1 VRLPA
6 KVDTG
11 ATCCIFQ
18 RDYAE
23 QLGIE
28 VECGEYREFQT
39 ATGVFRAYGHTVKLA
54 CLDWEFESIVYFA
67 ENDAFSRNVVGRNG
81 WLQHFRL
88 ALIDHDLTLYMSHY
102 ND

>member
-1 VRLPA
+1 MCELTFQRRHTRSVEGIEIPISLRTDSAGPVRLPA

-39 ATGVFRAYGHTVKLA
+39 ATGVSDGWSTFG
-54 CLDWEFESIVYFA
+54 
-67 ENDAFSRNVVGRNG
+67 SR
-81 WLQHFRL
+81 
-88 ALIDHDLTLYMSHY
+88 
-102 ND
+102 